1 MDALIS
7 PRRRT
12 LLAAAGAAT
21 LLAACGTPR
30 TARAPHEFR
39 GPAMG
44 SAYTLKL
51 AGDLDDATAE
61 RAHAAVR
68 EALAAV
74 EARMSTWLDDSELSR
89 FGRHPAG
96 RPFGFSADTYAVLA
110 LAASRVSGTVFVQS
124 CNYGEIPAI
133 EHFHPRLKCLATLPC
148 DWINPALYSPKP
160 AAERTTDIVMV
171 ANWGAFKR
179 HWELFR
185 ALAVMPP
192 TLKVVLIG
200 QREGGRTIETLRRLA
215 RDFGVRQELQFLES
229 IPIEEVA
236 MQQCKAKVSVIMT
249 RREGCCVAA
258 VESLFAGCALAM
270 REDAHV
276 GPLAYINPRTGLRLR
291 PGRLAED
298 LMTLVKQAPSL
309 DPRGWAEENVA
320 GPVSRH
326 KLDELLATHA
336 KSTGR
341 PWTRDVVQPQWRPH
355 PAFAREEDREAMRTV
370 YEELSR
376 RFPQVFS
383 DKLLT
388 ESWR

>member
-1 MDALIS
+1 
-7 PRRRT
+7 
-12 LLAAAGAAT
+12 
-21 LLAACGTPR
+21 
-30 TARAPHEFR
+30 
-39 GPAMG
+39 
-44 SAYTLKL
+44 
-51 AGDLDDATAE
+51 
-61 RAHAAVR
+61 
-68 EALAAV
+68 
-74 EARMSTWLDDSELSR
+74 
-89 FGRHPAG
+89 
-96 RPFGFSADTYAVLA
+96 
-110 LAASRVSGTVFVQS
+110 
-124 CNYGEIPAI
+124 
-133 EHFHPRLKCLATLPC
+133 
-148 DWINPALYSPKP
+148 
-160 AAERTTDIVMV
+160 
-171 ANWGAFKR
+171 
-179 HWELFR
+179 
-185 ALAVMPP
+185 
-192 TLKVVLIG
+192 
-200 QREGGRTIETLRRLA
+200 
-215 RDFGVRQELQFLES
+215 
-229 IPIEEVA
+229 
-236 MQQCKAKVSVIMT
+236 MQQCNAKVSVIMT

-298 LMTLVKQAPSL
+298 LMDLLKRAPSL

-370 YEELSR
+370 YEELHR